1 MVLYVAAYTSRA
13 LSGCPRISLKDLI
26 RTENEPKKQL
36 TSKKQNPYIEKVPF
50 AFKEKITA
58 GGLVKSMKSVCES
71 RLRKT
76 SACHFSSKIS
86 YTFNIH
92 IRQKSSVNYNQNRI
106 PSKSHSFTANFHQT
120 AHHQLNIHI
129 HMLNNPLRFF
139 PSQPTQSNLHT

>member
-13 LSGCPRISLKDLI
+13 LSGCPRTSLKDLI
-26 RTENEPKKQL
+26 RTENEPKQQL

-58 GGLVKSMKSVCES
+58 GGLVKSMKSVCELS
-71 RLRKT
+71 LRKT

-92 IRQKSSVNYNQNRI
+92 IRQKSSANYNQNRI
-106 PSKSHSFTANFHQT
+106 PSKSHSTANFHQI
-120 AHHQLNIHI
+120 A
-129 HMLNNPLRFF
+129 
-139 PSQPTQSNLHT
+139 PSIEHAYPYA